1 MTHIGDTLRGREG
14 RGREGKGG
22 EGGRG
27 DNILHKNKTSKLK
40 AHYWGILG
48 EEMKVKSLIEHPFF
62 SSNVSSA
69 YGHAYIRT
77 DVKIKL
83 VEVASPQSR
92 KGK

>member
-1 MTHIGDTLRGREG
+1 M
-14 RGREGKGG
+14 EGKGG
-22 EGGRG
+22 EGRG

-69 YGHAYIRT
+69 EVGGVGVTFKHGRFFIRRSH
-77 DVKIKL
+77 KSSLLSEI
-83 VEVASPQSR
+83 
-92 KGK
+92 